1 MIKEV
6 ISRELRCYK
15 VGGRGAGI
23 AEDMDCQL
31 HWAECSPQK
40 RLQRRTSQQ
49 EVRFQSWKEDTLG
62 NSGVRRGEDAV
73 MVERTGAEQ
82 NTSFWTELALGRI
95 LGKWNP
101 GTVPTYWS
109 IFIFTLPFS
118 RLAFSTLTSKA
129 FLLFEIHSAKRSE
142 LRDRSA
148 PGWEEWNSMACGQ
161 IQTRSLFP
169 ALLITSLVNLRKL
182 WVLHLLSLV
191 SPIL

>member
-23 AEDMDCQL
+23 AEDTDCQL

-73 MVERTGAEQ
+73 MVERTGAKQ
-82 NTSFWTELALGRI
+82 NTSFWTELALSRI

-109 IFIFTLPFS
+109 ILIFTLPFS

-148 PGWEEWNSMACGQ
+148 PD
-161 IQTRSLFP
+161 
-169 ALLITSLVNLRKL
+169 RKS
-182 WVLHLLSLV
+182 VV
-191 SPIL
+191 